1 MTDAR
6 PIDPVDTG
14 VTEGPSSP
22 SPAAVTAVIPFLP
35 PPPTTQPEE
44 TPQST
49 VHE

>member
-6 PIDPVDTG
+6 PIDPVDIR
-14 VTEGPSSP
+14 VIEGPSIP

-44 TPQST
+44 TP
-49 VHE
+49 